1 MTGITEHLRLL
12 TARVANAARAA
23 GRDPG
28 SVTLLGVSKGQPTA
42 AVAAAAAAGLVHVGE
57 NYAREGI
64 DKIAALAALRQ
75 ALVWHFIGRLQSNKT
90 AAVAAA
96 FDWVQTV
103 TDARLATR
111 LSDQRP
117 FHGPPLQVCIQL
129 APGTATAGDRAGC
142 QAADLPALAG
152 HVAALPRLR
161 LRGLMLLPAPDL
173 DATALR
179 AEFRRA
185 ASLLASLRTAGH
197 DVDTLSCGM
206 SGDFEL
212 AIAEGST
219 LVRIGTALFG
229 PRPDKD
235 DPATAPPRHR
245 PHPGQQGHE

>member
-1 MTGITEHLRLL
+1 VTRITEHLGVIS
-12 TARVANAARAA
+12 ARVAAAARAT
-23 GRDPG
+23 GRPADA
-28 SVTLLGVSKGQPTA
+28 VTLLGVAKGQPPA

-57 NYAREGI
+57 NYAQEGLA
-64 DKIAALAALRQ
+64 KIAELAGLRRE
-75 ALVWHFIGRLQSNKT
+75 LVWHFIGRLQSNKT

-111 LSDQRP
+111 LSAQRP

-129 APGTATAGDRAGC
+129 APEGGTAAERAGC
-142 QAADLPALAG
+142 PAADLAALAA
-152 HVAALPRLR
+152 HVAGLPRLR
-161 LRGLMLLPAPDL
+161 LRGLMLLPVAGL
-173 DATALR
+173 DAAALR
-179 AEFRRA
+179 TEFRRA
-185 ASLLASLRTAGH
+185 AGLLAALRTAGH

-229 PRPDKD
+229 PRPGKD
-235 DPATAPPRHR
+235 A
-245 PHPGQQGHE
+245 